1 MLRIGID
8 VGGTF
13 TDLVCVDP
21 QGRVTLAKVASTPGD
36 QSLGVME
43 GLDRLAA
50 SLDMDRAAMLA
61 RTERIV
67 HGTTV
72 ATNAL
77 LEHKGAKVGLLT
89 TEGHRDIIEMREG
102 LKDDRY
108 HLRQPPPVQLVP
120 RERRIGV
127 RERIRPDGRIAIP
140 LDRDSLACAIAT
152 MQGQEV
158 DAVAICYLHSWRD
171 PVHERASAEA
181 VRAAM
186 PDAYIS
192 LSSAVLPQIKE
203 YERLST
209 TVVNAYVGPGLQRYL
224 TRLESR
230 LREAGLRAPV
240 LIVQSHGGVATV
252 AEAVRLAAGCVLS
265 GPAGGVAGSQ
275 YAARLLSHG
284 DLIPFDMG
292 GTSTDISLVVG
303 GEAAIAS
310 DRRIAGQRVALQSLD
325 ITSIGAGGGSIARVY
340 QSGVLHVGPD
350 SAGAQPGPA
359 CYGRGGS
366 EATVTDANLVLGFLN
381 PDKFLGGRARL
392 DRRAAA
398 AAVDRI
404 AEKLGLDRM
413 SAAEG
418 IYRVINT
425 HMAEGIRLVSV
436 RRGVD
441 PRRFAILSFGGA
453 AGLHVTDVA
462 RQLEMKRVF
471 VPRLC
476 AVLSAWGMLAGNLRC
491 EVTRTHIGDTSRLD
505 PRDIR
510 KAFRE
515 MEAEGRRRL
524 ADASFCGPVRVRPS
538 ADMRYGEQVFEVAVP
553 LEGIDLEAPD
563 LLQQMADVFHARHDE
578 LYTYSLRD
586 REAVL
591 INARAAIIGELPGLP
606 QEPPLPPQDPAEP
619 TEERRIYLGEWRA
632 APVYAFD
639 ALAPAQAI
647 DGPALVESATTSI
660 LLRTGDR
667 ARTTSFGWLDVEVA
681 LG

>member
-1 MLRIGID
+1 M
-8 VGGTF
+8 
-13 TDLVCVDP
+13 
-21 QGRVTLAKVASTPGD
+21 
-36 QSLGVME
+36 
-43 GLDRLAA
+43 
-50 SLDMDRAAMLA
+50 
-61 RTERIV
+61 
-67 HGTTV
+67 
-72 ATNAL
+72 
-77 LEHKGAKVGLLT
+77 
-89 TEGHRDIIEMREG
+89 
-102 LKDDRY
+102 
-108 HLRQPPPVQLVP
+108 
-120 RERRIGV
+120 
-127 RERIRPDGRIAIP
+127 
-140 LDRDSLACAIAT
+140 
-152 MQGQEV
+152 
-158 DAVAICYLHSWRD
+158 
-171 PVHERASAEA
+171 
-181 VRAAM
+181 
-186 PDAYIS
+186 
-192 LSSAVLPQIKE
+192 
-203 YERLST
+203 
-209 TVVNAYVGPGLQRYL
+209 
-224 TRLESR
+224 RLERR

-252 AEAVRLAAGCVLS
+252 AEAVRLAAGCVHS

-275 YAARLLSHG
+275 YAARLLNHG

-292 GTSTDISLVVG
+292 GTSTDISLVLG

-340 QSGVLHVGPD
+340 PSGVLHVGPD

-381 PDKFLGGRARL
+381 SDNFLGGRARL
-392 DRRAAA
+392 DCHAAA

-462 RQLEMKRVF
+462 RQLEVKRVF

-510 KAFRE
+510 KAFGE

-524 ADASFCGPVRVRPS
+524 AEAAFSGPVRVRPS

-553 LEGIDLEAPD
+553 LDGIDLEAPD
-563 LLQQMADVFHARHDE
+563 LLQQMAEMFHARHDE

-591 INARAAIIGELPGLP
+591 INARVAMIGELPGLP
-606 QEPPLPPQDPAEP
+606 QEPTLPPQDPAEP
-619 TEERRIYLGEWRA
+619 TEERRIYLGGWCA

-639 ALAPAQAI
+639 GLAPAQAI
-647 DGPALVESATTSI
+647 DGPALIESATTSI